1 MGMLRITAT
10 TTDKIVLRLE
20 GRLVGPWVD
29 ELREMVFGL
38 NGWKQPLEIDVSNLT
53 FADEDGE
60 KTLCW
65 LHRMGARFLG
75 RGSISECLFERLGI
89 PLSS

>member
-1 MGMLRITAT
+1 MLRITAT
-10 TTDKIVLRLE
+10 TTDKVVLKLE
-20 GRLVGPWVD
+20 GRLAGPWVD
-29 ELREMVFGL
+29 ELREMVFRL
-38 NGWKQPLEIDVSNLT
+38 NGWRHPLEIDVSNLT

-65 LHRMGARFLG
+65 LQRMGARFVG
-75 RGSISECLFERLGI
+75 KGSVSECMFERLDI